1 MRWLFMIDG
10 LGVILAAAFAGIAF
24 GGGYVPLAAM
34 VAGVIFMA
42 GLFVP
47 FFLEYSQ
54 VGRDFGDIGGD
65 FLKETRRPYFP
76 ESGQAEIF
84 GADDRRPGWH
94 RMKEPKVVVGV
105 LTLVALLFFATDL
118 GRYTIHRVETE
129 AQRTTIT
136 NF

>member
-1 MRWLFMIDG
+1 MRWLFLIDG

-24 GGGYVPLAAM
+24 GGGYTPMAAM
-34 VAGVIFMA
+34 VAGAVFMA

-65 FLKETRRPYFP
+65 FLKEARRPFFP
-76 ESGQAEIF
+76 QGEAEIF
-84 GADDRRPGWH
+84 VDSDRRPGWH
-94 RMKEPKVVVGV
+94 RLKEPKVIVGA
-105 LTLVALLFFATDL
+105 LTLLALVLFVTDV
-118 GRYTIHRVETE
+118 GRYTAHRVETE
-129 AQRTTIT
+129 PQRSTIT